1 MRTKTRGT
9 SWVLAGVVLAASVG
23 IAPAASAAEPH
34 AATQAAIDTLK
45 TTNVSPGAGVV
56 VRDGDTQWDL
66 SSGTRALGQNLP
78 FGPDHKVRAGSL
90 TKSFTSAIT
99 LQLVAEGKLDLDA
112 TVETYLLGVVK
123 GNGYDG
129 TKITVRQLLNH
140 TSGIADYVIPFT
152 LNPFVHLF
160 THTKAEMV
168 GWGLSVAPYF
178 APGTSHQYSGTNFLL
193 AGMIIEKVTGR
204 TYEQELDSRIITPLG
219 LTNTYIP
226 APGYKALPP
235 GHVRGY
241 VGRVVYAD
249 FTQMVEPSVGQSSGG
264 IVTSGADATKFF
276 QALITG
282 KVVPA
287 AQLAEMLKVTGIPGP
302 GVDYGLGLI
311 RYPLPCGGEAYGH
324 PGVWPG
330 YQSVA
335 AATTDGRSAF
345 VVLNVLPAVD
355 AISGA
360 GVDRT
365 VALGTALCD
374 RG

>member
-9 SWVLAGVVLAASVG
+9 RWGLAAVVVAASVG
-23 IAPAASAAEPH
+23 IAPAASANPTH
-34 AATQAAIDTLK
+34 AATQAALDTFK
-45 TTNVSPGAGVV
+45 TSNLAPGAGVV

-66 SSGTRALGQNLP
+66 TSGTRMLGQNLP
-78 FGPDHKVRAGSL
+78 FGPDHKIRGGSL
-90 TKSFTSAIT
+90 TKPFTSAIT
-99 LQLVAEGKLDLDA
+99 LQLVAEGKVGLDDS
-112 TVETYLLGVVK
+112 VETYLPGVVA

-168 GWGLSVAPYF
+168 GWGLSAKPYF

-204 TYEQELDSRIITPLG
+204 TYEQELDARIITPLG

-226 APGYKALPP
+226 TPGDKSLPP

-241 VGRVVYAD
+241 VGRGVLVD
-249 FTQMVEPSVGQSSGG
+249 FTQVTEPSVGQSSGG
-264 IVTSGADATKFF
+264 LVTTGADATKFF

-302 GVDYGLGLI
+302 GVDYALGLI

-345 VVLNVLPAVD
+345 VAMNVLPVID
-355 AISGA
+355 SVSGA

-365 VALGTALCD
+365 VTLGVALCD
-374 RG
+374 RD

>member
-1 MRTKTRGT
+1 MRTKSRVTRG
-9 SWVLAGVVLAASVG
+9 VLLAMTVAASVAM
-23 IAPAASAAEPH
+23 APAASATSAHAE
-34 AATQAAIDTLK
+34 TQAAIDTLK
-45 TTNVSPGAGVV
+45 TSNVAPGAGVV

-66 SSGTRALGQNLP
+66 TSGTRALGQNLP
-78 FGPDHKVRAGSL
+78 FGPDHKVRVGSL
-90 TKSFTSAIT
+90 TKSFTSAMI
-99 LQLVAEGKLDLDA
+99 LQLVAEGKVDLDG
-112 TVETYLLGVVK
+112 TVETYLPGVVK

-129 TKITVRQLLNH
+129 TKVTIRQLLNH
-140 TSGIADYVIPFT
+140 TSGIADYVTFT
-152 LNPFVHLF
+152 FNPFVHLF

-168 GWGLSVAPYF
+168 GWALTAAPYF
-178 APGTSHQYSGTNFLL
+178 APGTGHQYSGTNFLL

-204 TYEQELDSRIITPLG
+204 TYEQELDARIITPLG

-241 VGRVVYAD
+241 VGRGVYVD
-249 FTQMVEPSVGQSSGG
+249 FTQMIEPSVGQSSGG
-264 IVTSGADATKFF
+264 LVTSGGDAAKFF

-302 GVDYGLGLI
+302 GVDYALGLI
-311 RYPLPCGGEAYGH
+311 RYPLPCGGEAWGH
-324 PGVWPG
+324 PGIWPG

-345 VVLNVLPAVD
+345 VVLNVLPGVD